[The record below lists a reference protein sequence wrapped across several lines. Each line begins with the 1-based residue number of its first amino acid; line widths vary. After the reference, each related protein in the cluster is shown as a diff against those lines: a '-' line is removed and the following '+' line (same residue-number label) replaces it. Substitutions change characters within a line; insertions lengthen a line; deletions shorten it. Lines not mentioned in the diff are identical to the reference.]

1 MTLQQFY
8 CSESRTDCPR
18 LNSIQYGSVTKYDYV
33 RNYLATGKGW
43 EDYYLGWLVLEI
55 VVVRILVALIVQKV
69 SHVKR

>member
-1 MTLQQFY
+1 M
-8 CSESRTDCPR
+8 
-18 LNSIQYGSVTKYDYV
+18 NSVQYGLVTKYDYV

-55 VVVRILVALIVQKV
+55 VVIRSLVALIVQKV